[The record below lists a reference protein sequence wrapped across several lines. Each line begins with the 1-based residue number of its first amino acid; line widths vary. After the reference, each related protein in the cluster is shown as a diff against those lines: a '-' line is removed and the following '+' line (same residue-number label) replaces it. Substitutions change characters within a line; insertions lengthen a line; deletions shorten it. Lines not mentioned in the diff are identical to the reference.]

1 MTLPIATVDA
11 FTSEAFAGNPAG
23 VCVMPGPGDAVWMQN
38 VAREMNLA
46 ETAFLYRTDVRDS
59 TGGYALRWFAPGGEV
74 DLCGHATL
82 ASAHVLWET
91 GDLPPGEVAR
101 FHTKSGLL
109 TAKRRGEWIELD
121 FPATPPEPCEAPPGL
136 FEALRLPVRPV
147 HKSRFDYLV
156 ELENEDAVRAVAP
169 DFGKVR
175 AIRTRGVIVTSRAN
189 GADFDFVS
197 RFFVPSLG
205 IDEDPVTGSTHCC
218 LAPFWGER
226 LAKTAFMA
234 RQLSARGGVLK
245 IEWEGDR
252 VRLSGRAVTVLR
264 GQLLV

>member
-23 VCVMPGPGDAVWMQN
+23 VCVMPGPRDAAWMQN

-46 ETAFLYRTDVRDS
+46 ETAFLHRAN
-59 TGGYALRWFAPGGEV
+59 GGGFALRWFAPGGEV

-82 ASAHVLWET
+82 ASAHLLWET
-91 GDLPPGEVAR
+91 GDLPADEEAR

-109 TAKRRGEWIELD
+109 TAKRRGAWIELD
-121 FPATPPEPCEAPPGL
+121 FPATPPERCDAPPGL
-136 FEALRLPVRPV
+136 FEALRLPPRPV

-175 AIRTRGVIVTSRAN
+175 AIPTRGVIVTSRSN
-189 GADFDFVS
+189 DTQFDFVS

-205 IDEDPVTGSTHCC
+205 IDEDPATGSTHCC

-226 LAKTAFMA
+226 LTQRAFMA